1 MASVAQ
7 DTPTF
12 KVLCVEDDYLI
23 RELLEIGLPMK
34 CNSLAVTTVKHG
46 LEAIEYLSTNEVD
59 LIVTDFDM
67 PLCNGAQLAKHVEDS
82 GTSTPVVVFSGQDHS
97 KLRQDVPSAE
107 AYVSKTAAASSL
119 SDLASA
125 VISTLQ
131 NRLG

>member
-1 MASVAQ
+1 MASVSQ
-7 DTPTF
+7 DTPMF

-82 GTSTPVVVFSGQDHS
+82 GTSTPVVVFSGQDQS